1 MDLASLIGLVMSLGC
16 VIVGVLLEGGHLG
29 SFISASSFCIVIGGS
44 LGATVIG
51 SSLGD
56 VKRLPGL
63 IISVVKPAPRDW
75 DGTVKE
81 MVELATMARRDGLLA
96 LESSI
101 SAQPDDFVRA
111 GLRLIVDGAD
121 SEVLHHVLETRLEA
135 VEEEGK
141 RAEKMFEQLGGF
153 CPTLGIVGTVTGLV
167 HVLGNLSEP
176 EKLGGSIAVAFIA
189 TLYGIGFA
197 NLVFLPCANKLKL
210 RSESTVRY
218 YRMIIA
224 GLTAVQAGENPLA
237 TEEKMRSFITEVAAT
252 KEKDSGSPAPATHP
266 TTAPA

>member
-1 MDLASLIGLVMSLGC
+1 VDLASIIGLVLAFGC
-16 VIVGVLLEGGHLG
+16 VAAGVLLEGGHLG
-29 SFISASSFCIVIGGS
+29 SFVSLSSFCIVIGGS
-44 LGATVIG
+44 TGATVIG
-51 SSLGD
+51 SAMGD
-56 VKRLPGL
+56 VKRLPLL
-63 IISVVKPAPRDW
+63 IVSVVKPAAREW
-75 DGTVKE
+75 EETVKE
-81 MVELATMARRDGLLA
+81 MVELAGMARRDGLLS
-96 LESSI
+96 LESYI
-101 SAQPDDFVRA
+101 SVQKDDFIRA

-153 CPTLGIVGTVTGLV
+153 CPTLGIVGTVTGLI

-176 EKLGGSIAVAFIA
+176 DKLGESIAVAFIA

-210 RSESTVRY
+210 RSETSLRY

-237 TEEKMRSFITEVAAT
+237 TEEKMRSFITEAVKPG
-252 KEKDSGSPAPATHP
+252 KEGGNGASSSTGGASS
-266 TTAPA
+266 